1 MYILEINNL
10 SKYFGGVKAVDDFNM
25 KLEEGSITSI
35 IGPNGAGKTTIFN
48 LITGIYPPTKGEIL
62 LHGKNIVGLPTNQIA
77 NLGLA
82 RTFQNIRLFANVSVL
97 DNVRAACHDMAN
109 YSILE
114 GFIPTRK
121 RFQQEALIKERSMAL
136 LETVGLDKRANEIAS
151 KLPYGYQR
159 RLEIARALALT
170 PKILLLDEPA
180 AGMNPEESQQL
191 MEFIR
196 KMREKF
202 SLTTLLI
209 EHHMELVMGL
219 SDYITVVDFGKT
231 IATGTPK
238 EVQNNPE
245 VIKAYLGYGEK
256 NEEAA

>member
-1 MYILEINNL
+1 MYILEIDNL

-48 LITGIYPPTKGEIL
+48 LITGIYPPTKGSIT
-62 LHGKNIVGLPTNQIA
+62 LHGNSILGLPTYKIVG
-77 NLGLA
+77 LGLA
-82 RTFQNIRLFANVSVL
+82 RTFQNIRLFANSTVL

-109 YSILE
+109 YSVLE
-114 GFIPTRK
+114 GFFPSK
-121 RFQQEALIKERSMAL
+121 RRTEQEKHIKERSMSL
-136 LETVGLDKRANEIAS
+136 LDTVGLADRSEEIAS

-159 RLEIARALALT
+159 RLEIARALALN

-180 AGMNPEESQQL
+180 AGMNPEESQNL
-191 MEFIR
+191 MDFIR
-196 KMREKF
+196 RMRERF
-202 SLTTLLI
+202 ALTTLLI

-245 VIKAYLGYGEK
+245 VIKAYLGYGDK
-256 NEEAA
+256 K